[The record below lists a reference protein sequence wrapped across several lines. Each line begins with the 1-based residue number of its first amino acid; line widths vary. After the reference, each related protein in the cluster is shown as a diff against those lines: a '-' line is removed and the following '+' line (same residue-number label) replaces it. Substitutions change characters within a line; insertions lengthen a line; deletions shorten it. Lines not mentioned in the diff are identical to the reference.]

1 MSPISTNQEG
11 RIMNTNAVGPGT
23 STPAGT
29 AACVG
34 TGFRIKGELSGNED
48 LLIEG
53 TVEGPIRLADHK
65 LTVGLGG
72 KLTSDVVAREIIVHG
87 SVKGNLRA
95 SERIEIMKNGSV
107 VGDLTTARILIE
119 DGASFKGSIEIDR
132 EAAAVLPDKAT
143 LARAAT
149 AAGHA
154 QPGKAT

>member
-1 MSPISTNQEG
+1 
-11 RIMNTNAVGPGT
+11 VGPGS
-23 STPAGT
+23 STPAGA

-65 LTVGLGG
+65 LTIGLSG

-87 SVKGNLRA
+87 SVKGNLQA

-132 EAAAVLPDKAT
+132 EAAAILPDKTT
-143 LARAAT
+143 LARAAN
-149 AAGHA
+149 AVGYA

>member
-1 MSPISTNQEG
+1 
-11 RIMNTNAVGPGT
+11 MNTNAVGLGN
-23 STPAGT
+23 STPA
-29 AACVG
+29 AAADCVG
-34 TGFRIKGELSGNED
+34 TGLRIKGELTGNED

-53 TVEGPIRLADHK
+53 TVEGPIHLADHK
-65 LTVGLGG
+65 LTVGLSG

-132 EAAAVLPDKAT
+132 EAALSSPSKT
-143 LARAAT
+143 PQARAAT
-149 AAGHA
+149 AAG
-154 QPGKAT
+154 QVQSGKVT